1 MPMGRKLLLDI
12 YRGGA
17 YALDDIVNL
26 DPKRKAAAE
35 EVSPICDS
43 P

>member
-1 MPMGRKLLLDI
+1 MLDI
-12 YRGGA
+12 YCGGA
-17 YALDDIVNL
+17 YALDAIVNL